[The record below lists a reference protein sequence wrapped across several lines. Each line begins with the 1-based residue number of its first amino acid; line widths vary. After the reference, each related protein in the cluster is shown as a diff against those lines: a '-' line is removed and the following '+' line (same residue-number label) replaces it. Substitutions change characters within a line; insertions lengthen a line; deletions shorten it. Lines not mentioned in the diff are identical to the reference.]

1 MMLLIIIL
9 SLYQRDIAE
18 YHNYSHSSYFH
29 TGLDCIFHLR
39 GRPYSRWTFSLTFLY
54 TISPPPHRATTKGK
68 KKKPFTELGCGLPN
82 LTRII
87 TIPRFC
93 TPGVTVQ
100 LSLYITVPASSK
112 GFPEQFDLLL
122 CNEVEL

>member
-1 MMLLIIIL
+1 MLLIIIL

-54 TISPPPHRATTKGK
+54 CIPYHHHIGRRKEKRKTFYRAWLRITQSNTDYYHTQVLYSWCYGTTFIVYNG
-68 KKKPFTELGCGLPN
+68 TG
-82 LTRII
+82 
-87 TIPRFC
+87 
-93 TPGVTVQ
+93 
-100 LSLYITVPASSK
+100 
-112 GFPEQFDLLL
+112 
-122 CNEVEL
+122 